1 MALLRSAWMRRM
13 LQRDVRVMDS
23 MLLGHLIGSVSF
35 FASTTVLLLAGF
47 IGVLAAAEDA
57 HQVVAD
63 LGFTVHTAK
72 ALFELKLVL
81 LLGIFRSEEHTSEL
95 QSLMRTSYAVFCLIK
110 KKKHYVHN
118 AY

>member
-81 LLGIFRSEEHTSEL
+81 LLGIFV
-95 QSLMRTSYAVFCLIK
+95 YAFFKFTWALRQFNYTIALVGADRK
-110 KKKHYVHN
+110 STR
-118 AY
+118 